1 MGVEDDG
8 GVDEESV
15 SGVALVLP
23 VPGVK
28 SLLQLAGAEVAQIL
42 PGVEI
47 GEVVV
52 YIYKYPNINTQS
64 GDEGKL

>member
-8 GVDEESV
+8 GVDEEPV
-15 SGVALVLP
+15 SGVVLVLP

-47 GEVVV
+47 GEVPV